1 MSIVTREQLLE
12 AGVQF
17 GHQTK
22 RWDPRMRKYIF
33 GQRNGIHIIDLQKS
47 MYKLDEAYRFVKET
61 TVNGGKVLFVGTKK
75 QARDA
80 VKEFAISC
88 TSPYVTERW
97 LGGNLTNFKTIKTS
111 IKKLIDIENK
121 EKSGEIKLLTK
132 KEQILIMK
140 EKARLERNLG
150 GIRNMYKVPEVIF
163 VTDTITNQIAVEEAK
178 KLGIKI
184 VAICDSNSNPDGI
197 DFIIPGND
205 DATKSITLITS
216 KIAAA
221 ILEGQSVKPLIDKK
235 ENADSL
241 ADSIVDDEVALAKDN
256 NALAEVKIKG
266 E

>member
-1 MSIVTREQLLE
+1 MSVVTREQLLE

-47 MYKLDEAYRFVKET
+47 MYKLDEAYHFVKET
-61 TVNGGKVLFVGTKK
+61 TENGGKVLFVGTKK

-88 TSPYVTERW
+88 NSPYVTERW

-132 KEQILIMK
+132 KEQILIIK

-221 ILEGQSVKPLIDKK
+221 ILKGQSVKPVVDKK
-235 ENADSL
+235 ENIDPL
-241 ADSIVDDEVALAKDN
+241 AYSIVDDEVALAKDN
-256 NALAEVKIKG
+256 NASAEVKIKG